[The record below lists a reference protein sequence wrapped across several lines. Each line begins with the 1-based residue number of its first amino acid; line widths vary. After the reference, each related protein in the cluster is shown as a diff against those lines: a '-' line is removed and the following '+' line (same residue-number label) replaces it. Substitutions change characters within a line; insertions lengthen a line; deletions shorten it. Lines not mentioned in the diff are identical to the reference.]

1 MSACGKKVNAAQTRL
16 MLVIEILSG
25 HEVFRLRLVDVHQ
38 ALVTAGVQV
47 TMSTVLHDL
56 EALEHGRWAEQTD
69 DGKWRLSAKPFQ
81 LLNNLQW
88 GLQSAGS
95 QVSEVQQRYTR
106 LAN

>member
-1 MSACGKKVNAAQTRL
+1 MSASGKRVNGAQTRL
-16 MLVIEILSG
+16 MRVIEILSG

-38 ALVTAGVQV
+38 ALAAAGVNV
-47 TMSTVLHDL
+47 TVSTVLHDL
-56 EALEHGRWAEQTD
+56 EALEAGGWAEQID
-69 DGKWRLSAKPFQ
+69 DSKWRLSAKPFQ
-81 LLNNLQW
+81 LLTNLQW